1 MGMMMRSV
9 LMVFVLLLAGCRS
22 IVGAQEIRVVDGQ
35 KYIAHTVLKG
45 QTLYAIGRHYAVP
58 VEAITQAN
66 PAAKQGLSLGQVL
79 LIPVKAQVKKE
90 LKTAPAFVE
99 GELAHTVAKK
109 ETLFGIAHKYGVSES
124 DLQARNPELANG
136 LRPGMIVMIPVG
148 KVTSVS
154 AEQVAPP
161 ADDRSTPH
169 LVQPGETIYSLSKR
183 YDLTPEEIQA
193 ANGGLPEGLKAG
205 TYVRIPAKASAPE
218 PVVTPAPARPPGEVA
233 RVALLLPF
241 SIAANDSAMARAKE
255 PKGMYAVTDAAVQFY
270 AGTRMALDSM
280 ERLGMS
286 VDLSVFDVGEDAGTW
301 TPVLKD
307 PAVRNADLCLGP
319 FHRAAIEQLTRNA
332 PTAHVVC
339 PAPQSNK
346 VLLGNPNVSK
356 VLSGRPDQLQQLA
369 HYVATHHAKDNIVLC
384 STEIPADKE
393 LRDQIFRVLQEV
405 LAEQHGKLRDTV
417 LVVRSTKRD
426 IADVIAKLSGSQNNV
441 VIAASEDI
449 EYVTALVRKLAG
461 LSKDKRIVLYG
472 LNSWTG
478 METLEA
484 ADLEALKTCIPAST
498 WIDHEDPRVQRF
510 VRDYRAL
517 YQNEPGEYA
526 FLGFDVSYFYL
537 TALHQFG
544 PDFPTHFAE
553 VVTEPLHMSFKLF
566 KSGVENG
573 YRNENAVM
581 LQYQEAG
588 LRKAP

>member
-1 MGMMMRSV
+1 MRT
-9 LMVFVLLLAGCRS
+9 LLILFVLFLAGCRS
-22 IVGAQEIRVVDGQ
+22 IVGAQEIREVDGQ

-58 VEAITQAN
+58 VEAITQNN

-90 LKTAPAFVE
+90 LKVAPAFVE

-124 DLQARNPELANG
+124 DLRARNPELANG
-136 LRPGMIVMIPVG
+136 LKVGMLVMIPVG
-148 KVTSVS
+148 KVTSVA
-154 AEQVAPP
+154 AEQVAP
-161 ADDRSTPH
+161 ATDDKSVPH
-169 LVQPGETIYSLSKR
+169 LVQPGETMFSLSKR
-183 YDLTPEEIQA
+183 YEVTTEELMA
-193 ANGGLPEGLKAG
+193 ANGGLPQGLKAG
-205 TYVRIPAKASAPE
+205 NYVRIPAKAGA
-218 PVVTPAPARPPGEVA
+218 PAPVPVPTLVRSPGSMT

-241 SIAANDSAMARAKE
+241 SIDANDSAMARAKE

-280 ERLGMS
+280 KGLGMS
-286 VDLSVFDVGEDAGTW
+286 VDLSVFDVGEDAATW

-307 PAVRNADLCLGP
+307 HAVRDADLCLGP
-319 FHRAAIEQLTRNA
+319 FHRAAIEQLTRIA
-332 PTAHVVC
+332 PSAHVVC

-356 VLSGRPDQLQQLA
+356 VLSGRPDQLQQIA
-369 HYVATHHAKDNIVLC
+369 RYVATHHAKDNIVLC
-384 STEIPADKE
+384 STETPADKE
-393 LRDQIFRVLQEV
+393 LRDQIFRGLQEA
-405 LAEQHGKLRDTV
+405 LAGQPGKLRDTV
-417 LVVRSTKRD
+417 LVVRSAKRD
-426 IADVIAKLSGSQNNV
+426 IADVAAKLSGTQSNV

-449 EYVTALVRKLAG
+449 EYVTALVRKLAS
-461 LSKDKRIVLYG
+461 LTKDKRIALYG
-472 LNSWTG
+472 LNGWTG

-484 ADLEALKTCIPAST
+484 KDLEVLKTRIPAST
-498 WIDHEDPRVQRF
+498 WIDHQDPRVQRF

-526 FLGFDVSYFYL
+526 FLGFDVSFFYL
-537 TALHQFG
+537 TALHAFG
-544 PDFPTHFAE
+544 PDFPAHFAG
-553 VVTEPLHMSFKLF
+553 VSTQPLHMSFKLF
-566 KSGVENG
+566 KAGVENG

-581 LQYQEAG
+581 LQYQETG